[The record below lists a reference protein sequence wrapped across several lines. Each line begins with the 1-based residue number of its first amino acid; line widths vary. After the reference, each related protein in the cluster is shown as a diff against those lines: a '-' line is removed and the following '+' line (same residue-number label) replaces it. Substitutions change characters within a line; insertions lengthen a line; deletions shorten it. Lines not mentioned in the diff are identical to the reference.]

1 MYSQLSENKP
11 LKLNLTYNADVKYAS
26 TASVDN
32 NALRRLNSSMKRLSI
47 YRVLKLKNSTSG
59 ISSTMNGRIERYF
72 SLVSLVI

>member
-1 MYSQLSENKP
+1 MYSQLNENKP

-26 TASVDN
+26 TANVDN
-32 NALRRLNSSMKRLSI
+32 NALQQLNSSMKRLST

-59 ISSTMNGRIERYF
+59 TSSTMNGRIERYF